1 MRLQSCILRSELL
14 RAGLTAV
21 NMIWFWYVAMH
32 YRYKDVKH
40 AQKRYVGGTSL
51 KPPRGPVPPWAR
63 AREVGIPISHR
74 RPVSCPPCPE
84 CYVLA
89 MRQVTGWGL
98 AGEPVLEQCSWQSCM
113 RSVSERKRWLP
124 ARGHVG

>member
-1 MRLQSCILRSELL
+1 
-14 RAGLTAV
+14 
-21 NMIWFWYVAMH
+21 MIWFWYVAMH

-74 RPVSCPPCPE
+74 RPVSHSPHCFPGSSQSASPSC
-84 CYVLA
+84 A
-89 MRQVTGWGL
+89 MR
-98 AGEPVLEQCSWQSCM
+98 M
-113 RSVSERKRWLP
+113 
-124 ARGHVG
+124 